1 MEKFDKKI
9 KQAENILRD
18 ISSHDIDAQTRQ
30 TLNLIIEAIDSLAD
44 EVNKLKYDIYD
55 E

>member
-9 KQAENILRD
+9 KQAEDFLRY

-30 TLNLIIEAIDSLAD
+30 TLNLIIEAIELLAD
-44 EVNKLKYDIYD
+44 EVRKLKND

>member
-1 MEKFDKKI
+1 MENFDKKI
-9 KQAENILRD
+9 KEAENFLRY

-30 TLNLIIEAIDSLAD
+30 TLNLIIEAIELLAD
-44 EVNKLKYDIYD
+44 EVWKLKND

>member
-1 MEKFDKKI
+1 MENFDKKI
-9 KQAENILRD
+9 KQAENFLRY

-30 TLNLIIEAIDSLAD
+30 TLNLIIEAIELLAD
-44 EVNKLKYDIYD
+44 EVWKLKND

>member
-1 MEKFDKKI
+1 
-9 KQAENILRD
+9 LRY

-30 TLNLIIEAIDSLAD
+30 TLNLIIEAIELLAD
-44 EVNKLKYDIYD
+44 EVKKLKND

>member
-1 MEKFDKKI
+1 MEEYNKKI
-9 KQAENILRD
+9 KEAENFLRY
-18 ISSHDIDAQTRQ
+18 ISSHDIDAQTRE

>member
-9 KQAENILRD
+9 KQAENILGY

-30 TLNLIIEAIDSLAD
+30 TLNLIIEAIELLAD
-44 EVNKLKYDIYD
+44 EVWKLKND

>member
-1 MEKFDKKI
+1 MEEYNKKI
-9 KQAENILRD
+9 KEAEIFLRY

-30 TLNLIIEAIDSLAD
+30 TLNLIIEAIELLAD
-44 EVNKLKYDIYD
+44 EVWKLKND

>member
-1 MEKFDKKI
+1 MENFDKKI
-9 KQAENILRD
+9 KQAENFLRY

-30 TLNLIIEAIDSLAD
+30 TLNLIIEALELLAD
-44 EVNKLKYDIYD
+44 EVCKLKNN

>member
-1 MEKFDKKI
+1 MENFDKKI
-9 KQAENILRD
+9 KQAENFLRY

-30 TLNLIIEAIDSLAD
+30 TLNLIIEAIELLAD
-44 EVNKLKYDIYD
+44 EVKKLKND

>member
-9 KQAENILRD
+9 KQAENFLRY

-30 TLNLIIEAIDSLAD
+30 TLNLMIEAIELLAD
-44 EVNKLKYDIYD
+44 EVKKLKND